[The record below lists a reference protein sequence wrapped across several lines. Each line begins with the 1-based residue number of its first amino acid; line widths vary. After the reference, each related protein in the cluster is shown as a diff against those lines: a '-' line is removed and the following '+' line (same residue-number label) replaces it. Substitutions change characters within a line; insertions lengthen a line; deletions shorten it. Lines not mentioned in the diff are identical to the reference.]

1 MADKLLPFVGKNFS
15 AVLIRLIGAATGIL
29 CIIFISRQYGADTL
43 GIVSFAQRAYQL
55 ILIIAVF
62 GFREVIIKEYPS
74 TDISVRNEIFSSSLG
89 VAAITALIIT
99 ALINIIPTEFIDE
112 IFETK
117 GAGIF
122 IKIFSWG
129 LAFHALSKILS
140 FALVSINKLPL
151 GLLLDG
157 ALINSILL
165 ILVIFYWQFVSDL
178 NYLHLGLIF
187 LASRII
193 NWLYSI
199 SVANKKGIQFFK
211 FKSKK
216 AILTKSKKFFGIS
229 ALYNL
234 IQNVDLIVVA
244 FFLSPSELGIY
255 AAASRISIIIKLL
268 TFVFNTG
275 LMPELQE
282 AYTKNKDWSKIKN
295 VTFRNAQ
302 VGIVVGTAFILVQ
315 FLFGRQLLNLFGDGF
330 DTGYHV
336 LIIISFCSVL
346 QFTFSPFQV
355 FLKMLGHEKKLI
367 QLLFSCLILL
377 VVSLTI
383 GTIKFGMIGAS
394 VSLLFCFLLL
404 YGLEIFTVLRIIK
417 QKI

>member
-15 AVLIRLIGAATGIL
+15 AVLIRLIGAASGIL
-29 CIIFISRQYGADTL
+29 CIILISRHYGADTL

-55 ILIIAVF
+55 ILIVAVF

-74 TDISVRNEIFSSSLG
+74 TNISKRDEVFASSLG
-89 VAAITALIIT
+89 IAAITALSITII
-99 ALINIIPTEFIDE
+99 INVIPTEFIDD
-112 IFETK
+112 IFETRD
-117 GAGIF
+117 AGIF

-129 LAFHALSKILS
+129 LTFHILSKILS
-140 FALVSINKLPL
+140 FVLVSLKKLPL
-151 GLLLDG
+151 SLLLDG
-157 ALINSILL
+157 ALINGILL
-165 ILVIFYWQFVSDL
+165 ILMVFYWQSVSDL

-187 LASRII
+187 LASRLI
-193 NWLYSI
+193 NWFYAI
-199 SVANKKGIQFFK
+199 KVARKNEIRLFK
-211 FKSKK
+211 FNFKQE
-216 AILTKSKKFFGIS
+216 ILTKSKSFFSIS

-244 FFLSPSELGIY
+244 FFLGPAELGIY

-282 AYTKNKDWSKIKN
+282 AYSESKDWKKVKN
-295 VTFRNAQ
+295 ATFRNAK
-302 VGIVVGTAFILVQ
+302 VGIMVGSAFILVQ

-330 DTGYHV
+330 DAGYEV
-336 LIIISFCSVL
+336 LIVISFCSVL

-367 QLLFSCLILL
+367 QILLSCLILL
-377 VVSLTI
+377 IVSLTI
-383 GTIKFGMIGAS
+383 GTIKFGLLGAS
-394 VSLLFCFLLL
+394 ISLLVCFLLL
-404 YGLEIFTVLRIIK
+404 YGLELFTVLRIIK